1 LASSRR
7 TPKNLYHNSFK
18 SDEYYPLRKDL
29 FVMKR
34 WGFLKSWYFW
44 LFLITGIAIIVRS
57 LPAWMNAA
65 WGGDFGIYYGL
76 TSRFVENQQIFNE
89 YDGWG
94 GMYNYFPVLYIFSA
108 LGHWITGVDLLWVMP
123 KIAPIFGG
131 LTVFIFY
138 FIVYNLTKRRDLAFL
153 SSLFLAVIPFHVYQT
168 SHAAPLTMGHFFMM
182 LSCYLFM
189 KYMDQKKYLIPLMIS
204 TVFLIMSHHLTTYFF
219 LITLFFIVVIKS
231 MRVDLR
237 SMYRDVAYV
246 LVASAM
252 TFSYW
257 VFIATPVFSTF
268 MNKGLSIS
276 SYVVITLFYVALLG
290 CLFGIAAVKKRKTEI
305 LSKMKKTPMF
315 HPAHSRKRAVIY
327 FAAGFIFIL
336 CAEVVFLFVNFPVS
350 GIRLKPL
357 SILYSMPMLLFIGF
371 GCLGVEYLKQVKNR
385 WFFQAWLLAILASF
399 IYSLVTVNTTLFP
412 DRHVEYLTVPACL
425 FAAVGLLYFFKSKEY
440 HVSLSLK
447 KQLSYPRIQV
457 LFVLVVCGLVFSNA
471 VAVYPVYTSLEWMDE
486 SIPNETANAIDWIN
500 DNLDTNETLVATDLR
515 LSKMIW
521 AEGINATFEDTN
533 DTWTCDTWVGCVAD
547 FEEGH
552 PDGRVTYVLIDD
564 VMRDI
569 SVNIHVLQSVYMTN
583 ESYLKFSQ
591 EPFTLLYRNATINQ
605 DNEEIHWAEVYSV
618 NWTFIEQNLM
628 VKKRND

>member
-1 LASSRR
+1 M
-7 TPKNLYHNSFK
+7 
-18 SDEYYPLRKDL
+18 RKDI
-29 FVMKR
+29 FIMKR

-44 LFLITGIAIIVRS
+44 LFLITGIAIVVRS
-57 LPAWMNAA
+57 FPSWMNAA

-138 FIVYNLTKRRDLAFL
+138 FIVYDLTKRRDLALL

-182 LSCYLFM
+182 LSCYLFL

-204 TVFLIMSHHLTTYFF
+204 TMFLIMSHHLTTYFF
-219 LITLFFIVVIKS
+219 LITIFFIVVIKS
-231 MRVDLR
+231 IRVDLR
-237 SMYRDVAYV
+237 IMYRDVAYV
-246 LVASAM
+246 LVASAL

-257 VFIATPVFSTF
+257 SFIATPVFSTF
-268 MNKGLSIS
+268 MNNGLSIS
-276 SYVVITLFYVALLG
+276 SYFVILLFYIGLFG
-290 CLFGIAAVKKRKTEI
+290 CLLSIAA
-305 LSKMKKTPMF
+305 MKKQKPAILNSLKKSFMF
-315 HPAHSRKRAVIY
+315 HPAHSRKRALIY
-327 FAAGFIFIL
+327 FIAGFMFIL
-336 CAEVVFLFVNFPVS
+336 CVEIVFLFVNFPVS

-357 SILYSMPMLLFIGF
+357 SILYSIPMLLFIGF
-371 GCLGVEYLKQVKNR
+371 GCLGVEYLKHVKNR
-385 WFFQAWLLAILASF
+385 WFFQAWLCAILSSF

-412 DRHVEYLTVPACL
+412 DRHVEYLTIPACL
-425 FAAVGLLYFFKSKEY
+425 FAAVGVLYFFRSREY
-440 HVSLSLK
+440 KVSLSLK
-447 KQLSYPRIQV
+447 KQFSYPTIQV
-457 LFVLVVCGLVFSNA
+457 LFVLVVSGLVFSNA

-486 SIPNETANAIDWIN
+486 SIPNETVNAIDWIN
-500 DNLDTNETLVATDLR
+500 DNLDRNDTLIATDLR

-547 FEEGH
+547 FEGEQS
-552 PDGRVTYVLIDD
+552 RRLVTHVLIDD

-569 SVNIHVLQSVYMTN
+569 SVNVRVLCSVYMTN

-591 EPFTLLYRNATINQ
+591 EPFELIYRNATVNQ

-628 VKKRND
+628 VKKIHD

>member
-1 LASSRR
+1 
-7 TPKNLYHNSFK
+7 
-18 SDEYYPLRKDL
+18 
-29 FVMKR
+29 MKR

-44 LFLITGIAIIVRS
+44 LILITGIAIIVRS

-138 FIVYNLTKRRDLAFL
+138 FIVYELTKRRDLALL

-168 SHAAPLTMGHFFMM
+168 SHAAPLTMGHFFMI
-182 LSCYLFM
+182 LSCYLFL
-189 KYMDQKKYLIPLMIS
+189 KYMDKKKYLIPLLIS

-219 LITLFFIVVIKS
+219 LITIFFIVVIKS

-237 SMYRDVAYV
+237 TMYRDVAYV
-246 LVASAM
+246 LVASGM

-276 SYVVITLFYVALLG
+276 AYVVIALFYVGLLG
-290 CLFGIAAVKKRKTEI
+290 CLLGIAIMKKRKPAV
-305 LSKMKKTPMF
+305 LFNLKKTGML

-327 FAAGFIFIL
+327 FAAGFVFIL
-336 CAEVVFLFVNFPVS
+336 CAEIVFLFVNFPVS

-357 SILYSMPMLLFIGF
+357 SILYSIPMLLFIGF
-371 GCLGVEYLKQVKNR
+371 GCLGVEYLKHVKNR
-385 WFFQAWLLAILASF
+385 WFFQAWLCAILASF

-425 FAAVGLLYFFKSKEY
+425 FAAVGVLYFFRYREY
-440 HVSLSLK
+440 KVSLSLK
-447 KQLSYPRIQV
+447 RQLSYPTIQA
-457 LFVLVVCGLVFSNA
+457 LFVLVVSGLVFSNA
-471 VAVYPVYTSLEWMDE
+471 VAVYPCT
-486 SIPNETANAIDWIN
+486 
-500 DNLDTNETLVATDLR
+500 R
-515 LSKMIW
+515 
-521 AEGINATFEDTN
+521 
-533 DTWTCDTWVGCVAD
+533 
-547 FEEGH
+547 H
-552 PDGRVTYVLIDD
+552 
-564 VMRDI
+564 
-569 SVNIHVLQSVYMTN
+569 
-583 ESYLKFSQ
+583 
-591 EPFTLLYRNATINQ
+591 
-605 DNEEIHWAEVYSV
+605 
-618 NWTFIEQNLM
+618 
-628 VKKRND
+628 

>member
-1 LASSRR
+1 
-7 TPKNLYHNSFK
+7 
-18 SDEYYPLRKDL
+18 
-29 FVMKR
+29 MKR

-44 LFLITGIAIIVRS
+44 LFLITGIAIVVRS
-57 LPAWMNAA
+57 FPAWMNAA

-89 YDGWG
+89 YNGWG

-131 LTVFIFY
+131 LTVLIFY
-138 FIVYNLTKRRDLAFL
+138 FIVYNLTKRRDLALL

-219 LITLFFIVVIKS
+219 LITIFFIVVIKS
-231 MRVDLR
+231 IRIDLR
-237 SMYRDVAYV
+237 TMYRDVAYV
-246 LVASAM
+246 LVASGL

-268 MNKGLSIS
+268 MNNGLSIS
-276 SYVVITLFYVALLG
+276 SYFVILLFYVSLFSCLL
-290 CLFGIAAVKKRKTEI
+290 GIAAMKKRKPAV
-305 LSKMKKTPMF
+305 LNNLKKTFMF
-315 HPAHSRKRAVIY
+315 HPAHSRKRALIY
-327 FAAGFIFIL
+327 FSAGFVFIL
-336 CAEVVFLFVNFPVS
+336 SAEIVFLFVNFPVS
-350 GIRLKPL
+350 GIRMKPL
-357 SILYSMPMLLFIGF
+357 SILYSIPMLLFIGF
-371 GCLGVEYLKQVKNR
+371 GCLGVEYLKHVKNR
-385 WFFQAWLLAILASF
+385 WFFQAWLCAIISSF

-412 DRHVEYLTVPACL
+412 DRHVEYLTIPACL
-425 FAAVGLLYFFKSKEY
+425 FAAVGVLYFFRYREHK
-440 HVSLSLK
+440 VSLSLK
-447 KQLSYPRIQV
+447 KQLSYPTIQV

-500 DNLDTNETLVATDLR
+500 DNLHGNDTLVATDLR

-547 FEEGH
+547 FQVERNRGM
-552 PDGRVTYVLIDD
+552 VTHVLIDD
-564 VMRDI
+564 VMRDV
-569 SVNIHVLQSVYMTN
+569 SVNVRVLQSVYMTN

-591 EPFTLLYRNATINQ
+591 EPFELVYRNTTVNQ
-605 DNEEIHWAEVYSV
+605 DNKEIHWAEVYRV

-628 VKKRND
+628 VKKIND